1 MRDGGLTARSP
12 IEVWETY
19 LYPAPVA
26 QYRSSNV
33 VDMKC
38 QKCRNENPEDDLICG
53 GCGASLSGMNT
64 WVKGFIWVMM
74 VGATVGL
81 LVPSCYGLF

>member
-1 MRDGGLTARSP
+1 
-12 IEVWETY
+12 
-19 LYPAPVA
+19 
-26 QYRSSNV
+26 
-33 VDMKC
+33 MKC
-38 QKCRNENPEDDLICG
+38 RKCRNENPEDDLICG